1 MKKILENIVL
11 AILFIFGICMTVY
24 ISIDSF
30 STEVYNQT
38 IVKD

>member
-11 AILFIFGICMTVY
+11 AVLFILGICMTVY

-30 STEVYNQT
+30 STEVYNQKF
-38 IVKD
+38 VKD